1 MPNLSTDFLAYLR
14 NKSAQINDAVLERAK
29 DCLYDYLAVTTAGA
43 RANRDRWG
51 TYYYHIP
58 KGNFLIE
65 GLSLMTDR
73 STSCLLNGFHAH
85 ILELDDGQ
93 RFAMIHLGAA
103 IVTAVEAVRAE
114 NSLEY
119 EDVLRGIVMGYE
131 AACRVALAVQPAHK
145 KKGFHTAGTCG
156 TIGAAIGAGYA
167 LGMDDVQLRTVLD
180 CAVASAA
187 GMLEIQEQG
196 SELKPYNLGRAA
208 LDGVNAAYMG
218 YSGWKGPDD
227 MLGGERGFLALFADG
242 GNPAKATEA
251 TDYFEI
257 ERIYVKPYAACRHC
271 HSAIEAA
278 LTLREQCD
286 PDGIERVVIETYHL
300 AVKGHDHTDI
310 AGVSSAKLSM
320 PYSVAA
326 ALVLGRADVAAFD
339 ADTITNE
346 RILALTRKVKV
357 EENPEFSAQSSQ
369 KRIANVIIF
378 KKDGSFCEQR
388 VDYAKGDPENPMSRA
403 DIRRKAEQLLGRGVA
418 YALALRAYRT
428 EAACG
433 GFPKG

>member
-1 MPNLSTDFLAYLR
+1 MANLSTDFLAYLR

-29 DCLYDYLAVTTAGA
+29 DCLYDYLAVTEAGA
-43 RANRDRWG
+43 RANRDRWSG
-51 TYYYHIP
+51 YFDRMP
-58 KGNFLIE
+58 KGVCLIE
-65 GLSLMTDR
+65 GLPLLTDR
-73 STSCLLNGFHAH
+73 STACLINGFNAHA
-85 ILELDDGQ
+85 LELDDGQ

-103 IVTAVEAVRAE
+103 IVTAVEAARAE
-114 NSLEY
+114 NDLAY
-119 EDVLRGIVMGYE
+119 EDVLRGIIMGYE
-131 AACRVALAVQPAHK
+131 AACRAALAIQPAHK

-167 LGMDDVQLRTVLD
+167 LGMDDAQLRTVLD
-180 CAVASAA
+180 CAVGSAA
-187 GMLEIQEQG
+187 GMLEMQEQG

-227 MLGGERGFLALFADG
+227 ILGGERGFLALFADG

-251 TDYFEI
+251 ADYFEI

-286 PDGIERVVIETYHL
+286 PDEIERIVVETYGL
-300 AVKGHDHTDI
+300 AVRGHDHTDI
-310 AGVSSAKLSM
+310 AGTSSAKLSM

-326 ALVLGRADVAAFD
+326 ALILGRADVAAFD
-339 ADTITNE
+339 SDTVGDE
-346 RILALTRKVKV
+346 RILALAHRVSV
-357 EENPEFSAQSSQ
+357 EENPEFSAQSAQ
-369 KRIANVIIF
+369 KRITTVMIF
-378 KKDGSFCEQR
+378 RKDGSFCQQR
-388 VDYAKGDPENPMSRA
+388 VDYAKGDPENPMSRE

-418 YALALRAYRT
+418 YALALRAYRKAELT
-428 EAACG
+428 NN
-433 GFPKG
+433 

>member
-1 MPNLSTDFLAYLR
+1 MANLSTDFLAYLR
-14 NKSAQINDAVLERAK
+14 DKSAQINDAVLERAK
-29 DCLYDYLAVTTAGA
+29 DCLYDYLAVTEAGA
-43 RANRDRWG
+43 RANRDRWSE
-51 TYYYHIP
+51 YFAHMP
-58 KGNFLIE
+58 KGNCLIE
-65 GLSLMTDR
+65 GLALLTDR
-73 STSCLLNGFHAH
+73 STACLVNGFNAHA
-85 ILELDDGQ
+85 LELDDGQ

-167 LGMDDVQLRTVLD
+167 LGMDDEQLRTVLD
-180 CAVASAA
+180 CAVGSAA
-187 GMLEIQEQG
+187 GMLEMQEQR

-242 GNPAKATEA
+242 GNPAKATEV

-286 PDGIERVVIETYHL
+286 PDEIERVVIETYRL

-339 ADTITNE
+339 PNTITDE
-346 RILALTRKVKV
+346 RILALTRKVRV
-357 EENPEFSAQSSQ
+357 EENAEFSAQSSQ

-388 VDYAKGDPENPMSRA
+388 VDYAKGEPENPMSRA
-403 DIRRKAEQLLGRGVA
+403 DIRRKAEELLGRGVA
-418 YALALRAYRT
+418 YALALRAYR
-428 EAACG
+428 EAEL
-433 GFPKG
+433 